1 MELQNVPFTEAR
13 AREMVNVS
21 AGFRKMLK
29 NKKAPL
35 QDHIRISTIFLVVL
49 SVILVVILA
58 VGIINRSIF
67 FLICS
72 GIYMVLIFLYALG
85 VAGMHK
91 GIKTYMKLG
100 SSGKRRTVLEED
112 GVTLEVEGSTTT
124 KFLWESFKWVRI
136 YEFNIFCVAK
146 NDQFRDCLS
155 LPIEHLDDLKGFL
168 AEHNIELELIE
179 GEAYGK

>member
-1 MELQNVPFTEAR
+1 
-13 AREMVNVS
+13 MVNVS

-72 GIYMVLIFLYALG
+72 GIYMVLIFLYALS

-100 SSGKRRTVLEED
+100 SSGNRRTVLEED

-136 YEFNIFCVAK
+136 YEFNILLVPK

-168 AEHNIELELIE
+168 AEHNIELEFIE

>member
-1 MELQNVPFTEAR
+1 
-13 AREMVNVS
+13 MVNIS
-21 AGFRKMLK
+21 AGYRKMLK

-72 GIYMVLIFLYALG
+72 GIYMVLIVLYALS

-100 SSGKRRTVLEED
+100 SSGKRRTILEED

-124 KFLWESFKWVRI
+124 KFLWESFKWARI
-136 YEFNIFCVAK
+136 YEYNIMFVAA